1 MSRSMLHLRIVFC
14 ALPLSSFRQS
24 DKRQKQTRRQTK
36 KSNKKSNNKTMYTTQ
51 HAALTVCFFCSS
63 FFFVQTIRKTANTK
77 SNKKANKEI
86 KRKKTCNDYQKNKQ
100 TKQTKKQCMTLSMLH
115 LRFVFFALLHLSSC
129 RQPVSVIKGNQT
141 KSKKQQ
147 HMHTKRQR

>member
-1 MSRSMLHLRIVFC
+1 MLFLFLLSDNQIKDKSKQEDKQRNQTKNQTTKQCTPLSMLHLRFVFF
-14 ALPLSSFRQS
+14 ALPFSSFRQS
-24 DKRQKQTRRQTK
+24 EKQQTQNQTRKQTK
-36 KSNKKSNNKTMYTTQ
+36 KSN
-51 HAALTVCFFCSS
+51 
-63 FFFVQTIRKTANTK
+63 
-77 SNKKANKEI
+77 E
-86 KRKKTCNDYQKNKQ
+86 KKTCNDYQKNKQ

>member
-1 MSRSMLHLRIVFC
+1 MLFLFLLSDNQIKDKSKQEGKQRNQTKNQTTKQCTPLSMLHLRFVF
-14 ALPLSSFRQS
+14 F
-24 DKRQKQTRRQTK
+24 
-36 KSNKKSNNKTMYTTQ
+36 
-51 HAALTVCFFCSS
+51 SS